1 MDNCFVLHRSDE
13 GGRKVMIPLNH
24 IKYVDECAH
33 GCIVQLIYG
42 DVIAVTESFDEI
54 QRVMCAGWMPMSQ
67 RQ

>member
-1 MDNCFVLHRSDE
+1 
-13 GGRKVMIPLNH
+13 MIPLNH